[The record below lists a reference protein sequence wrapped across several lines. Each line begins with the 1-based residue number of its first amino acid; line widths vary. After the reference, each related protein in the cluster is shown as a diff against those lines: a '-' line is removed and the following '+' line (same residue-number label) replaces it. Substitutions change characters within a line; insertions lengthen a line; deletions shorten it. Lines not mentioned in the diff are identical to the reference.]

1 MSALNNSKPGDAVY
15 DPFSGS
21 GTTLIA
27 CETEGRV
34 CYAMEIDAEY
44 CDVCSLGDRGHVRAW

>member
-1 MSALNNSKPGDAVY
+1 MSALNNSQPDDAVY
-15 DPFSGS
+15 DPFCGS

-27 CETEGRV
+27 RETGRV

-44 CDVCSLGDRGHVRAW
+44 CDVCSLGDKGHVRAW